1 MTEKLIAQFNKGRSE
16 AFTLIYRKFQPKVFF
31 LVQQYIADTAQA
43 EDIVTETFLKLW
55 NNRSY
60 LDTEKRISGF
70 LHVAARNAC
79 IDNLRAS
86 KKETQKLQELLRIQQ
101 EDFRENSYDEI
112 KAEVIS
118 LIHKEIDALPPKI
131 KEVFKL
137 AYIDG
142 MSNEAIA
149 ALLGIRNQ
157 SVRNHKTRAV
167 ALLKLSLSGK
177 KDLLLLFFLIAE
189 YKIA

>member
-101 EDFRENSYDEI
+101 EDVRENSYDEI